1 MAHYHE
7 TMVSWDVVGLSPEGS
22 VADPEKPIVLPEEM
36 PRPEEDP
43 APEEEPKREGEPEP
57 EPVGT
62 TR

>member
-1 MAHYHE
+1 
-7 TMVSWDVVGLSPEGS
+7 MVSWDVVGLSPEGS